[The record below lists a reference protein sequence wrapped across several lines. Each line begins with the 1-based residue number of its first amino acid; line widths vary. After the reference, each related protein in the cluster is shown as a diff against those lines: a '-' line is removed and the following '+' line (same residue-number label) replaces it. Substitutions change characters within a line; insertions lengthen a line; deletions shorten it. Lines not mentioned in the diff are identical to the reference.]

1 MIIETAKETIIGS
14 GGKSTAFTIQGNSK
28 VYKILSNDL
37 YTNKELACVRELI
50 TNCIDGQILNGCT
63 DKFIVQAPGRL
74 DPRFVVRDF
83 GPGMRSEEHTSELQ
97 SQR

>member
-37 YTNKELACVRELI
+37 YTNKAVSYTHLTLPTICSV
-50 TNCIDGQILNGCT
+50 
-63 DKFIVQAPGRL
+63 
-74 DPRFVVRDF
+74 
-83 GPGMRSEEHTSELQ
+83 
-97 SQR
+97 